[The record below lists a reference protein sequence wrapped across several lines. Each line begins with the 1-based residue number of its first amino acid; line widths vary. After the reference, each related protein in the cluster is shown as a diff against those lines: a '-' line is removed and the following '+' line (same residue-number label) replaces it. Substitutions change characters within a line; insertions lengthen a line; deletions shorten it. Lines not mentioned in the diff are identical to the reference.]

1 MIYNLRLVNN
11 QFPTVD
17 RGLALTLVEER
28 LEVLVGYPCFIRLA
42 LNTFLLATVFK
53 VLIS

>member
-17 RGLALTLVEER
+17 RGLALTFVEER
-28 LEVLVGYPCFIRLA
+28 LEVLVG
-42 LNTFLLATVFK
+42 
-53 VLIS
+53 

>member
-1 MIYNLRLVNN
+1 MIYNLRFVNN

-17 RGLALTLVEER
+17 RGLTLTFVEER
-28 LEVLVGYPCFIRLA
+28 LEVFVGYPCFIRLA
-42 LNTFLLATVFK
+42 LNTFLLATVFS

>member
-1 MIYNLRLVNN
+1 VIYNLRLVNN

-17 RGLALTLVEER
+17 RGLALTFVDER
-28 LEVLVGYPCFIRLA
+28 LDVFVGYPCFIRLA
-42 LNTFLLATVFK
+42 LKTFLLATVFK